1 MKSQMKLPEQ
11 RTLVN
16 SFQYGAEGAFKDFD
30 PSTN

>member
-1 MKSQMKLPEQ
+1 MKSHMKLPEQ

-30 PSTN
+30 PSIN